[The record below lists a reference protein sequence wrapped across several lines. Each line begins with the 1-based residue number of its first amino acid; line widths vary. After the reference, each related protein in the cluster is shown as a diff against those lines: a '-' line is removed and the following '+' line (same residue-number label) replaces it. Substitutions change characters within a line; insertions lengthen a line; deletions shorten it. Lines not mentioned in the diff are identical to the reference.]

1 MRKRIM
7 AAFAALGICVC
18 AIAATP
24 AKYPGG
30 DAAMQEFI
38 KTHLQYPAEARESG
52 IEGVVN
58 VGFIVNTDG
67 SIGTIKILRMIDPD
81 LEQEAIRIIKIMPKW
96 EPATDNGQAVSSEAK
111 VAIDF
116 HLSE

>member
-1 MRKRIM
+1 M
-7 AAFAALGICVC
+7 AAIAALGICVC

-24 AKYPGG
+24 AQYPGG

-38 KTHLQYPAEARESG
+38 KSHLQYPEDARESG

-58 VGFIVNTDG
+58 VGFIVNADG

-81 LEQEAIRIIKIMPKW
+81 LEQEAIRIVKIMPNW
-96 EPATDNGQAVSSEAK
+96 EPATDNGQAIRSEAT